1 MRTVSDST
9 STGVFASAPQEFLA
23 PFHEFLAS
31 TTVTW
36 IKYEPLVYERRDL
49 VTYCRYGG
57 MTRPKHHRR
66 ISIET
71 LLIERKIL
79 SYDIPA

>member
-1 MRTVSDST
+1 MRTISDST
-9 STGVFASAPQEFLA
+9 STGVFASASQEFLA
-23 PFHEFLAS
+23 PFHELLAS
-31 TTVTW
+31 TAMTW

-49 VTYCRYGG
+49 VTHCRYGE
-57 MTRPKHHRR
+57 MTRSKHHSR

-79 SYDIPA
+79 SYDFPA

>member
-1 MRTVSDST
+1 MRTVSDPT
-9 STGVFASAPQEFLA
+9 STGDFASAPQEYLA
-23 PFHEFLAS
+23 PFHELLAS
-31 TTVTW
+31 IAMTW

-49 VTYCRYGG
+49 VTHCRYGEI
-57 MTRPKHHRR
+57 TRSKHHRR

-79 SYDIPA
+79 LYDIPA